1 MDVQIT
7 DSFTKSLKRLMWHE
21 SKVYKVYALF
31 RYDIAHFLKNI
42 WRFRKELWSHAWWD
56 YRFTLNMLERSLT
69 IMEKGMSEKG
79 MEVSESREPK
89 VMKMRRGIE
98 QEFVDVVVEG
108 KRLSEDW
115 EDTKTIFSI
124 TFYDML
130 NKYLF
135 DKEVQGVFVKHEDF
149 VKTTMQREGARLN
162 EIIYFLVN
170 NYLIKQTGEAPK
182 PEVPRLEGHPD
193 SVKSY
198 SPEQVVEVEDKII
211 KVFVEI
217 TIAPG
222 AESCRE
228 EKCIRPVNCFCCNNG
243 F

>member
-89 VMKMRRGIE
+89 VKKMQRALELLKNSREDNFIERAE
-98 QEFVDVVVEG
+98 QELGEL
-108 KRLSEDW
+108 KLSEW
-115 EDTKTIFSI
+115 QFELLENGNRRLIEDESEK
-124 TFYDML
+124 
-130 NKYLF
+130 
-135 DKEVQGVFVKHEDF
+135 DKKHNRK
-149 VKTTMQREGARLN
+149 VYQRARQ
-162 EIIYFLVN
+162 I
-170 NYLIKQTGEAPK
+170 
-182 PEVPRLEGHPD
+182 
-193 SVKSY
+193 
-198 SPEQVVEVEDKII
+198 
-211 KVFVEI
+211 
-217 TIAPG
+217 
-222 AESCRE
+222 E
-228 EKCIRPVNCFCCNNG
+228 EKEWKELWGIFKGTYKTWENFDGTDMRG
-243 F
+243 WWD